1 VASVCSYSGYY
12 LSVEIINKLTH
23 KEVSKRI
30 VSSGYILGCL
40 IALVPFS
47 FFFNSAFL
55 WFALSMNPV
64 IYIGFILFLIVIKLP
79 IDKFFSVSLS
89 LKRILTFIIFI
100 SLLLFVIVNINRSGV
115 LSELRIDSSL
125 TSPNDLHLNYNLLVK
140 TRDNGFIIG
149 VNNLEQDI
157 IKFDN
162 KGNEEW
168 SKKIFE
174 EKHTYPFSITTTNDD
189 GFIILSKNNYFNSI
203 DKIDSHGNIQWE
215 KSYKNDKIENVTNLV
230 KDNNSFYFAYV
241 KDSLVTFVELN
252 ENGQEINTM
261 YTSIKLSYNPDI
273 LLLDSSGNYIV
284 APSSEYHKNNITK
297 ISKNGKILQNETVDM
312 LYLTSIHKTDQDN
325 YIVTGREMKV
335 AKLDKNLKTI
345 WIKRYGSGDD
355 VAMSAQ
361 KIDNSKY
368 IIVGRD
374 AKAVWMDPITSYGWL
389 IKIDDDGNL
398 ISSDLFSNGR
408 DWQFDYFNQVIQT
421 EDNCIIATGYKKS
434 GKVFWVLKLEY

>member
-1 VASVCSYSGYY
+1 
-12 LSVEIINKLTH
+12 
-23 KEVSKRI
+23 
-30 VSSGYILGCL
+30 
-40 IALVPFS
+40 
-47 FFFNSAFL
+47 
-55 WFALSMNPV
+55 M
-64 IYIGFILFLIVIKLP
+64 
-79 IDKFFSVSLS
+79 
-89 LKRILTFIIFI
+89 
-100 SLLLFVIVNINRSGV
+100 FVIVNINRSGIIN
-115 LSELRIDSSL
+115 ELRLDSSL

-149 VNNLEQDI
+149 VNNLEQNI

-189 GFIILSKNNYFNSI
+189 CFIILSKNNYLNSI
-203 DKIDSHGNIQWE
+203 VKIDSHGNIQWE
-215 KSYKNDKIENVTNLV
+215 KSYKNDKIENITNLV

-252 ENGQEINTM
+252 ENGQEINNILA
-261 YTSIKLSYNPDI
+261 SNKISYNPDI

-284 APSSEYHKNNITK
+284 TKKFEKNITK
-297 ISKNGKILQNETVDM
+297 ISKNGQVEDSKTVDM
-312 LYLTSIHKTDQDN
+312 LYITSIYKTDKDN
-325 YIVTGREMKV
+325 YIVTGREMAV
-335 AKLDKNLKTI
+335 AKLDKDLNTI
-345 WIKRYGSGDD
+345 WIKKYGSGDD

-361 KIDNSKY
+361 RIDNSKY

-374 AKAVWMDPITSYGWL
+374 VKAVWIDPITSYGWL

-421 EDNCIIATGYKKS
+421 DDKNLILTGYKES
-434 GKVFWVLKLEY
+434 GKKFWILTLKY